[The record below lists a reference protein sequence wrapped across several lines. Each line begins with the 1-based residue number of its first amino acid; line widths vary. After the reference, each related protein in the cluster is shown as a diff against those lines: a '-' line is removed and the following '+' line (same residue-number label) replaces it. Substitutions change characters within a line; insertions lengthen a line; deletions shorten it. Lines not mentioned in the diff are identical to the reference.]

1 MEANRF
7 FVALPARG
15 AMAEWL
21 ELLPAEQEGPVQSHS
36 LSVSDGRGKT
46 DIKLFRCQR
55 THI

>member
-7 FVALPARG
+7 FVSLTARG
-15 AMAEWL
+15 AMAERL
-21 ELLPAEQEGPVQSHS
+21 ELLPAEQEVRFNPI
-36 LSVSDGRGKT
+36 LSPYKMVGEKT